1 MTTETTDVRSNPQEQ
16 IHHAASVIGGSQ
28 DRRKVFEAICFGK
41 KKVKPISEIES
52 RTGLSHKRVLE
63 EGAKLHNSRL
73 VRKTKINGEMTYEK
87 DDFLSSKINL
97 ILKLADDPKALA
109 AFPTK
114 SNPRP
119 SQSFTVNFH
128 VPKELVN
135 AEHLNIDIIDSFAKV
150 KDVPLSMGRPL
161 VPIDEEAFQQGLQ
174 KVIGE
179 QGTFTDWGG
188 ETDDVFST
196 RLLFRDQR
204 ATVAFGL
211 KGKGTRGLLVPAKM
225 GRNGDQIQR
234 LFRAQAEIFLVQY
247 WGQIDES
254 ILEQMKNMAI
264 TKSLMEQGKTIYYG
278 IIDGQ
283 DTQRIIA
290 AYPQCF
296 QIEKQVLAGPSE
308 EIAENVA

>member
-16 IHHAASVIGGSQ
+16 IHHAATAIGGSH

-41 KKVKPISEIES
+41 KKVKVISEIES

-63 EGAKLHNSRL
+63 EGAKLHNARL
-73 VRKTKINGEMTYEK
+73 VRKTKINDEMAYEK
-87 DDFLSSKINL
+87 DDFLSSKLKL
-97 ILKLADDPKALA
+97 ILKLSEDPKAMA

-114 SNPRP
+114 SNPKS
-119 SQSFTVNFH
+119 SQNIRVDFH
-128 VPKELVN
+128 VHKDLVN

-150 KDVPLSMGRPL
+150 KDIPLAGRPI
-161 VPIDEEAFQQGLQ
+161 VPIDEEVFQQGLQ
-174 KVIGE
+174 KIIGE
-179 QGTFTDWGG
+179 QGIFTDWGG
-188 ETDDVFST
+188 ETDDLFST
-196 RLLFRDQR
+196 RLFFRGQR

-211 KGKGTRGLLVPAKM
+211 KGKGTRGILVPAKM
-225 GRNGDQIQR
+225 GKNGDQIQR
-234 LFRAQAEIFLVQY
+234 LFRAPAEIFLVQY

-283 DTQRIIA
+283 DTQRIMS
-290 AYPQCF
+290 AYPQYF
-296 QIEKQVLAGPSE
+296 QVETQAASVT
-308 EIAENVA
+308 